1 MKSVLVLG
9 ASGFIGGRVAVALAG
24 EPDLRPVALVRRPS
38 RALPPG
44 IEVRQADATDPAALA
59 GALAGIDMAVN
70 CIAGSEGAMVAGT
83 RNLCEAAPAAG
94 VKRIV
99 HLSSMAV
106 YGPVTGTVDETR
118 LLDPSLGAYAA
129 AKVEGERIVATA
141 SGIEAVILRPGCVHG
156 AGSPQWTERMGRLL
170 KHHRLG
176 DLGAAGDGICN
187 LTYVDDLVAAI
198 LAGLRRDQ
206 VIGRAYNVSDPDP
219 KTWNAYLV
227 GLGRAIGAVPVTRIS
242 PRWMKVE
249 TKLIAPAVTVAQRTL
264 GRAVPS
270 LPLPACVPPSL
281 ARTFR
286 QDIVLD
292 HRRASTDLAFPRTP
306 PEQAL
311 QAAAGWLR
319 TRL

>member
-1 MKSVLVLG
+1 M
-9 ASGFIGGRVAVALAG
+9 
-24 EPDLRPVALVRRPS
+24 
-38 RALPPG
+38 
-44 IEVRQADATDPAALA
+44 
-59 GALAGIDMAVN
+59 
-70 CIAGSEGAMVAGT
+70 
-83 RNLCEAAPAAG
+83 AAG
-94 VKRIV
+94 PIRGYARDK
-99 HLSSMAV
+99 AV
-106 YGPVTGTVDETR
+106 
-118 LLDPSLGAYAA
+118 
-129 AKVEGERIVATA
+129 
-141 SGIEAVILRPGCVHG
+141 
-156 AGSPQWTERMGRLL
+156 
-170 KHHRLG
+170 
-176 DLGAAGDGICN
+176 
-187 LTYVDDLVAAI
+187 
-198 LAGLRRDQ
+198 
-206 VIGRAYNVSDPDP
+206 GRAYNVSDPDP

-249 TKLIAPAVTVAQRTL
+249 TKVIAPAVTVAQRTL

-292 HRRASTDLAFPRTP
+292 HRRASPDLAFPRTP